1 MDKITERQLNEWLGE
16 DNTLGKDIWER
27 KYRYGDETL
36 EEWFD
41 RVSGGDG
48 ELRQLIKERKFLF
61 GGRTLANRG
70 IPDSGNFFNCFSLG
84 FVPDDYSA
92 IMDALKE
99 VGVTFKSQ
107 GGQGI
112 SLSKLRPKGAPIGEH
127 YKSDGIIP
135 FIEMFNCVTQGTSQG
150 GSRKGAL
157 MISLDARH
165 KEAMD
170 FINLKTDVD
179 AITKA
184 NLSLE
189 IDDEFMRAVEKY
201 YTDGETVVLHE
212 KREYSG
218 HIVEYDII
226 PINLYKRM
234 MEIVWDYGE
243 PGCIFT
249 DRFRNYNFL
258 EYDDRYQIETC
269 NPCGEQPL
277 KKRGACNLGSL
288 DLYEFV
294 NNKFTKDAE
303 FDFHAF
309 NQAIQIASNALDNI
323 IDENVE
329 RLPVEMKEYADN
341 SKNWRNIGLGVFGY
355 ADMLMAMGL
364 TYGEPEAIEFTNR
377 LFDFMMRIAIYY
389 NHERGLRKT
398 SYPNYNFNMVQQSAI
413 YQKHAPKDFG
423 SFRNCSLL
431 SIAPTGSI
439 GTMMGLSGGIEPEFA
454 LSYTRR
460 TDNLDDE
467 YKIEAR
473 VVKDYRK
480 VTGDTSDT
488 LPPYFV
494 TSSDINYKNRI
505 DTQSVIQDHVDTAI
519 SSTINLPK
527 ETTKEEI
534 EKLYLYAWQKGLK
547 GITIFRDGC
556 KRLGILTTE
565 DKPNNDEP
573 NDTTPTGFKR
583 GDIVQVSDDLI
594 GYKRKIVNGCGD
606 FMEQIFFDD
615 FTGEPLENYI
625 AMGDN
630 GGCEKN
636 MEAISRLISLCW
648 RAGVAPKEVVSQLKK
663 VRACP
668 AYRTRHL
675 LKGDTSKGTSCPSA
689 LGFAIDEL
697 CSKIHDRCFADEEDD
712 IEEPVVVPKHDDKP
726 NITSSKPT
734 CPECGAEVLFEGG
747 CVRCAECGWSRCD

>member
-1 MDKITERQLNEWLGE
+1 MDKITERQLNKWLGE

-41 RVSGGDG
+41 RVSGGDE

-70 IPDSGNFFNCFSLG
+70 VPDSGNFFNCFEPSTKIITRNGIKTMQECLNKDIQVLSKNSWRDATVQEFGEQDVVTLHLRRGTTTKTFKVTKNHIWFAKTEKNRKSDKYDEYTTMQLEHGMRLRPSTLSAHGVYHPSPFGVAHGIFWGDGTKADHLINLCGEKMELATYFTPANVKKTDIGVRICGMPNFFSEPPKYNESASYIYGWLAGYFAADGCVDENGVCVLTSSKLSDLELAKDLFSILGIPTNDIRSQYRKSNLTDEYSHIYFLTIARNYLKEDFFIRTQHKQRFLANPPRDMQRYWTVDYIEDEGERCNVMCVVEPVTHAFTLDGNILTHNCFSLG

-112 SLSKLRPKGAPIGEH
+112 SLSKLRPKGAPIGKH

-201 YTDGETVVLHE
+201 YTDGEIVTLHE

-243 PGCIFT
+243 PGCIFA

-269 NPCGEQPL
+269 NP
-277 KKRGACNLGSL
+277 
-288 DLYEFV
+288 
-294 NNKFTKDAE
+294 
-303 FDFHAF
+303 
-309 NQAIQIASNALDNI
+309 
-323 IDENVE
+323 
-329 RLPVEMKEYADN
+329 
-341 SKNWRNIGLGVFGY
+341 
-355 ADMLMAMGL
+355 
-364 TYGEPEAIEFTNR
+364 
-377 LFDFMMRIAIYY
+377 
-389 NHERGLRKT
+389 
-398 SYPNYNFNMVQQSAI
+398 
-413 YQKHAPKDFG
+413 
-423 SFRNCSLL
+423 
-431 SIAPTGSI
+431 
-439 GTMMGLSGGIEPEFA
+439 
-454 LSYTRR
+454 
-460 TDNLDDE
+460 
-467 YKIEAR
+467 
-473 VVKDYRK
+473 
-480 VTGDTSDT
+480 
-488 LPPYFV
+488 
-494 TSSDINYKNRI
+494 
-505 DTQSVIQDHVDTAI
+505 
-519 SSTINLPK
+519 
-527 ETTKEEI
+527 
-534 EKLYLYAWQKGLK
+534 
-547 GITIFRDGC
+547 
-556 KRLGILTTE
+556 
-565 DKPNNDEP
+565 
-573 NDTTPTGFKR
+573 
-583 GDIVQVSDDLI
+583 
-594 GYKRKIVNGCGD
+594 
-606 FMEQIFFDD
+606 
-615 FTGEPLENYI
+615 
-625 AMGDN
+625 
-630 GGCEKN
+630 
-636 MEAISRLISLCW
+636 
-648 RAGVAPKEVVSQLKK
+648 
-663 VRACP
+663 
-668 AYRTRHL
+668 
-675 LKGDTSKGTSCPSA
+675 
-689 LGFAIDEL
+689 
-697 CSKIHDRCFADEEDD
+697 
-712 IEEPVVVPKHDDKP
+712 
-726 NITSSKPT
+726 
-734 CPECGAEVLFEGG
+734 
-747 CVRCAECGWSRCD
+747 